1 MTSSLACGIL
11 WRFGA
16 IIPAPRSSVKNA
28 MAGDAH
34 AQLRTLCCCQR
45 RGARVPCLD
54 VAGLKLRSRQIRC
67 ATYGRKA
74 TERQKST
81 TLHTR
86 FVSAW
91 NPTLATS
98 CVCRAEGGR
107 PVPPCPSPVHAMFT
121 LTIPELSTDDGSGT
135 CGVSR

>member
-54 VAGLKLRSRQIRC
+54 MAG
-67 ATYGRKA
+67 
-74 TERQKST
+74 
-81 TLHTR
+81 
-86 FVSAW
+86 
-91 NPTLATS
+91 
-98 CVCRAEGGR
+98 
-107 PVPPCPSPVHAMFT
+107 FT
-121 LTIPELSTDDGSGT
+121 AN
-135 CGVSR
+135 V

>member
-45 RGARVPCLD
+45 RGARVPVSGYGWIHSQCLEFD
-54 VAGLKLRSRQIRC
+54 TQ
-67 ATYGRKA
+67 
-74 TERQKST
+74 
-81 TLHTR
+81 
-86 FVSAW
+86 
-91 NPTLATS
+91 
-98 CVCRAEGGR
+98 
-107 PVPPCPSPVHAMFT
+107 
-121 LTIPELSTDDGSGT
+121 D
-135 CGVSR
+135 

>member
-54 VAGLKLRSRQIRC
+54 MAGLKLGSRQIRC

-86 FVSAW
+86 FVPAW
-91 NPTLATS
+91 NPGPCTLATS
-98 CVCRAEGGR
+98 CVCSRKRASR
-107 PVPPCPSPVHAMFT
+107 PPVARPRHVYAYDT
-121 LTIPELSTDDGSGT
+121 RT
-135 CGVSR
+135 VY